1 MKENRKME
9 LTSYDEIFST
19 EESRQDTA
27 REKVMEIPLSELY
40 AFRDHPFKV
49 QDDERMLDTA
59 QSIREYGVLVP
70 AIARPRKDHIKVH
83 LTPQEHEWIK
93 EKMAQAGMTN
103 MSEFIRRM
111 AMNGYVIN
119 ADQPELDEILRL
131 MHYTGNNL
139 RQIEKHVRENE
150 PEHMPEVEQLIRNH
164 EEIED
169 ALGEILRILGKL
181 S

>member
-1 MKENRKME
+1 MAENERETRTKRMK
-9 LTSYDEIFST
+9 
-19 EESRQDTA
+19 
-27 REKVMEIPLSELY
+27 
-40 AFRDHPFKV
+40 
-49 QDDERMLDTA
+49 
-59 QSIREYGVLVP
+59 VP
-70 AIARPRKDHIKVH
+70 

-111 AMNGYVIN
+111 TMNGYVIN

-131 MHYTGNNL
+131 MRYTGNNL
-139 RQIEKHVRENE
+139 RQIEKYVRENE
-150 PEHMPEVEQLIRNH
+150 PEYMPEVEQMLRNH

-169 ALGEILRILGKL
+169 ALGDILRILVKL

>member
-1 MKENRKME
+1 MSDNK
-9 LTSYDEIFST
+9 
-19 EESRQDTA
+19 
-27 REKVMEIPLSELY
+27 RETRTK
-40 AFRDHPFKV
+40 
-49 QDDERMLDTA
+49 RM
-59 QSIREYGVLVP
+59 
-70 AIARPRKDHIKVH
+70 KVH

-131 MHYTGNNL
+131 MRCTGNNL
-139 RQIEKHVRENE
+139 RQIEKHVREND
-150 PEHMPEVEQLIRNH
+150 PEHMPKVEQMIRNH
-164 EEIED
+164 EGIED
-169 ALGEILRILGKL
+169 TLGEILRILGKL

>member
-1 MKENRKME
+1 MMSDNK
-9 LTSYDEIFST
+9 
-19 EESRQDTA
+19 
-27 REKVMEIPLSELY
+27 RETRTK
-40 AFRDHPFKV
+40 
-49 QDDERMLDTA
+49 RM
-59 QSIREYGVLVP
+59 
-70 AIARPRKDHIKVH
+70 KVH

-131 MHYTGNNL
+131 MHYTRNNL

-150 PEHMPEVEQLIRNH
+150 PEHMSEVEQMIRNH

-169 ALGEILRILGKL
+169 TLGEILRILGKL

>member
-1 MKENRKME
+1 MSDNK
-9 LTSYDEIFST
+9 
-19 EESRQDTA
+19 
-27 REKVMEIPLSELY
+27 RETRTK
-40 AFRDHPFKV
+40 
-49 QDDERMLDTA
+49 RM
-59 QSIREYGVLVP
+59 R
-70 AIARPRKDHIKVH
+70 VH

-111 AMNGYVIN
+111 TTNGYVIN

-139 RQIEKHVRENE
+139 RQIEKYVRENE

>member
-1 MKENRKME
+1 MMSDNK
-9 LTSYDEIFST
+9 
-19 EESRQDTA
+19 
-27 REKVMEIPLSELY
+27 RETRTK
-40 AFRDHPFKV
+40 
-49 QDDERMLDTA
+49 RM
-59 QSIREYGVLVP
+59 
-70 AIARPRKDHIKVH
+70 KVH

-131 MHYTGNNL
+131 MHCTGNNL

-150 PEHMPEVEQLIRNH
+150 PEHMPEVEQMLRNH
-164 EEIED
+164 EKIED
-169 ALGEILRILGKL
+169 TLGEILRILGKL

>member
-1 MKENRKME
+1 MCDNK
-9 LTSYDEIFST
+9 
-19 EESRQDTA
+19 
-27 REKVMEIPLSELY
+27 RETRTK
-40 AFRDHPFKV
+40 
-49 QDDERMLDTA
+49 RM
-59 QSIREYGVLVP
+59 
-70 AIARPRKDHIKVH
+70 KVH

-131 MHYTGNNL
+131 MRYTGNNL

-150 PEHMPEVEQLIRNH
+150 PEHMPEVKQMLRNH

-169 ALGEILRILGKL
+169 TLSEILRILGKL

>member
-1 MKENRKME
+1 MMSDNK
-9 LTSYDEIFST
+9 
-19 EESRQDTA
+19 
-27 REKVMEIPLSELY
+27 RETRTK
-40 AFRDHPFKV
+40 
-49 QDDERMLDTA
+49 RM
-59 QSIREYGVLVP
+59 
-70 AIARPRKDHIKVH
+70 KVH

-119 ADQPELDEILRL
+119 ADQLELDEILRL
-131 MHYTGNNL
+131 MRYTGNNL

-150 PEHMPEVEQLIRNH
+150 PEHMPEVEQMLRNH

-169 ALGEILRILGKL
+169 TLGEILRILGKL

>member
-1 MKENRKME
+1 MMSENK
-9 LTSYDEIFST
+9 
-19 EESRQDTA
+19 
-27 REKVMEIPLSELY
+27 RET
-40 AFRDHPFKV
+40 RTR
-49 QDDERMLDTA
+49 RM
-59 QSIREYGVLVP
+59 
-70 AIARPRKDHIKVH
+70 KVH

-111 AMNGYVIN
+111 AMSGYVIN
-119 ADQPELDEILRL
+119 ADQPELVEILRL

-150 PEHMPEVEQLIRNH
+150 PEHMPEMEQMIRNH

-169 ALGEILRILGKL
+169 TLGEILRILGKL

>member
-1 MKENRKME
+1 MMSDNK
-9 LTSYDEIFST
+9 
-19 EESRQDTA
+19 
-27 REKVMEIPLSELY
+27 RETRTK
-40 AFRDHPFKV
+40 
-49 QDDERMLDTA
+49 RM
-59 QSIREYGVLVP
+59 
-70 AIARPRKDHIKVH
+70 KVH

-131 MHYTGNNL
+131 MRYTGNNL
-139 RQIEKHVRENE
+139 RQIEKHVRKND

-169 ALGEILRILGKL
+169 TLGEILRILGKL

>member
-1 MKENRKME
+1 MSDNR
-9 LTSYDEIFST
+9 
-19 EESRQDTA
+19 
-27 REKVMEIPLSELY
+27 RETRTK
-40 AFRDHPFKV
+40 
-49 QDDERMLDTA
+49 RM
-59 QSIREYGVLVP
+59 
-70 AIARPRKDHIKVH
+70 KVH

-131 MHYTGNNL
+131 MHCTGNNL

>member
-1 MKENRKME
+1 MMSENK
-9 LTSYDEIFST
+9 
-19 EESRQDTA
+19 
-27 REKVMEIPLSELY
+27 RETRTK
-40 AFRDHPFKV
+40 
-49 QDDERMLDTA
+49 RM
-59 QSIREYGVLVP
+59 
-70 AIARPRKDHIKVH
+70 KVH

-93 EKMAQAGMTN
+93 AKMAQAGMTN

-119 ADQPELDEILRL
+119 ANQPEFDEILRL
-131 MHYTGNNL
+131 MRCTGNNL
-139 RQIEKHVRENE
+139 RQIEKHVREND

-169 ALGEILRILGKL
+169 TLGEILRILGKL

>member
-1 MKENRKME
+1 MSDNK
-9 LTSYDEIFST
+9 
-19 EESRQDTA
+19 
-27 REKVMEIPLSELY
+27 RETRTK
-40 AFRDHPFKV
+40 
-49 QDDERMLDTA
+49 RM
-59 QSIREYGVLVP
+59 
-70 AIARPRKDHIKVH
+70 KVH

-111 AMNGYVIN
+111 AMNGYVIT

-131 MHYTGNNL
+131 MRYTGNNL

-150 PEHMPEVEQLIRNH
+150 PEHMPEVEQMLRNH

-169 ALGEILRILGKL
+169 TLGEILRILGKL

>member
-1 MKENRKME
+1 MMSDNK
-9 LTSYDEIFST
+9 
-19 EESRQDTA
+19 
-27 REKVMEIPLSELY
+27 RETRTK
-40 AFRDHPFKV
+40 
-49 QDDERMLDTA
+49 RM
-59 QSIREYGVLVP
+59 
-70 AIARPRKDHIKVH
+70 KVH

-93 EKMAQAGMTN
+93 EKMVQAGMTN

-119 ADQPELDEILRL
+119 ADQPELDEILRM

-139 RQIEKHVRENE
+139 RQIEKHVREND
-150 PEHMPEVEQLIRNH
+150 PEHMPEVEQMLRNH

-169 ALGEILRILGKL
+169 TLGEILRILGKL

>member
-1 MKENRKME
+1 MSDNK
-9 LTSYDEIFST
+9 
-19 EESRQDTA
+19 
-27 REKVMEIPLSELY
+27 RETRTK
-40 AFRDHPFKV
+40 
-49 QDDERMLDTA
+49 RM
-59 QSIREYGVLVP
+59 
-70 AIARPRKDHIKVH
+70 KVH

-131 MHYTGNNL
+131 MHYTRNNL
-139 RQIEKHVRENE
+139 RQMEKHVREKE
-150 PEHMPEVEQLIRNH
+150 PEQMSEVEQMIRNH

-169 ALGEILRILGKL
+169 ALGDILRILGKL

>member
-1 MKENRKME
+1 MMSDNK
-9 LTSYDEIFST
+9 
-19 EESRQDTA
+19 
-27 REKVMEIPLSELY
+27 RETRTK
-40 AFRDHPFKV
+40 
-49 QDDERMLDTA
+49 RM
-59 QSIREYGVLVP
+59 
-70 AIARPRKDHIKVH
+70 KVH

-119 ADQPELDEILRL
+119 ADQPELDEILQL
-131 MHYTGNNL
+131 MRYTGNNL

-150 PEHMPEVEQLIRNH
+150 PEYMPEVEQLIRNH

>member
-1 MKENRKME
+1 MSDNK
-9 LTSYDEIFST
+9 
-19 EESRQDTA
+19 
-27 REKVMEIPLSELY
+27 RETRTK
-40 AFRDHPFKV
+40 
-49 QDDERMLDTA
+49 RM
-59 QSIREYGVLVP
+59 
-70 AIARPRKDHIKVH
+70 KVH

-119 ADQPELDEILRL
+119 VDLPELDEILRL
-131 MHYTGNNL
+131 MRYTGNNL

-150 PEHMPEVEQLIRNH
+150 PEHMPEVEQMLRNH

-169 ALGEILRILGKL
+169 TLGDILRILGKL

>member
-1 MKENRKME
+1 MSENK
-9 LTSYDEIFST
+9 
-19 EESRQDTA
+19 
-27 REKVMEIPLSELY
+27 RETRTK
-40 AFRDHPFKV
+40 
-49 QDDERMLDTA
+49 RM
-59 QSIREYGVLVP
+59 
-70 AIARPRKDHIKVH
+70 KVH

-103 MSEFIRRM
+103 MSEFIRRI

-131 MHYTGNNL
+131 MRCTGNNL

-150 PEHMPEVEQLIRNH
+150 QEHMPEVEQLIRNH

-169 ALGEILRILGKL
+169 TLGEILRILGKL

>member
-1 MKENRKME
+1 MSDNK
-9 LTSYDEIFST
+9 
-19 EESRQDTA
+19 
-27 REKVMEIPLSELY
+27 RETRTK
-40 AFRDHPFKV
+40 
-49 QDDERMLDTA
+49 RM
-59 QSIREYGVLVP
+59 
-70 AIARPRKDHIKVH
+70 KVH

-111 AMNGYVIN
+111 TMKGYVIN
-119 ADQPELDEILRL
+119 SDQPEIDEILRL
-131 MHYTGNNL
+131 MRCTGNNL

-150 PEHMPEVEQLIRNH
+150 PEHMPEVEQMLRNH

-169 ALGEILRILGKL
+169 TRGEILRILGKL

>member
-1 MKENRKME
+1 MMSDNK
-9 LTSYDEIFST
+9 
-19 EESRQDTA
+19 
-27 REKVMEIPLSELY
+27 RETRTK
-40 AFRDHPFKV
+40 
-49 QDDERMLDTA
+49 RM
-59 QSIREYGVLVP
+59 
-70 AIARPRKDHIKVH
+70 KVH

-119 ADQPELDEILRL
+119 SDQPELDEILRL
-131 MHYTGNNL
+131 MRNMGNNI
-139 RQIEKHVRENE
+139 RQIEKHVREND

-169 ALGEILRILGKL
+169 TLGEILRILGKL

>member
-1 MKENRKME
+1 MSDNK
-9 LTSYDEIFST
+9 
-19 EESRQDTA
+19 
-27 REKVMEIPLSELY
+27 RETRTK
-40 AFRDHPFKV
+40 
-49 QDDERMLDTA
+49 RM
-59 QSIREYGVLVP
+59 
-70 AIARPRKDHIKVH
+70 KVH

-111 AMNGYVIN
+111 SMNGYVIN

-131 MHYTGNNL
+131 MRYTGNNL

-150 PEHMPEVEQLIRNH
+150 PEHMPEVEQMLRNH
-164 EEIED
+164 EAIED
-169 ALGEILRILGKL
+169 TLGEILRILGKL

>member
-1 MKENRKME
+1 MMSDNK
-9 LTSYDEIFST
+9 
-19 EESRQDTA
+19 
-27 REKVMEIPLSELY
+27 RETRIK
-40 AFRDHPFKV
+40 
-49 QDDERMLDTA
+49 RM
-59 QSIREYGVLVP
+59 
-70 AIARPRKDHIKVH
+70 KVH

-131 MHYTGNNL
+131 MRYTGNNL

-150 PEHMPEVEQLIRNH
+150 LEHMPEVEQMIRNH

-169 ALGEILRILGKL
+169 TLGDILRILGKL

>member
-1 MKENRKME
+1 MSDNK
-9 LTSYDEIFST
+9 
-19 EESRQDTA
+19 
-27 REKVMEIPLSELY
+27 RETRTK
-40 AFRDHPFKV
+40 
-49 QDDERMLDTA
+49 RM
-59 QSIREYGVLVP
+59 
-70 AIARPRKDHIKVH
+70 KVH
-83 LTPQEHEWIK
+83 LTPQEHEWIR

-131 MHYTGNNL
+131 MRCTGNNL

-150 PEHMPEVEQLIRNH
+150 PEHMPEGEQMLRNH

-169 ALGEILRILGKL
+169 TLGEILRILGKL

>member
-1 MKENRKME
+1 MMSDNK
-9 LTSYDEIFST
+9 
-19 EESRQDTA
+19 
-27 REKVMEIPLSELY
+27 RETRTK
-40 AFRDHPFKV
+40 
-49 QDDERMLDTA
+49 RM
-59 QSIREYGVLVP
+59 
-70 AIARPRKDHIKVH
+70 KVH

-169 ALGEILRILGKL
+169 ALGKILRILGKL

>member
-1 MKENRKME
+1 MMSDNK
-9 LTSYDEIFST
+9 
-19 EESRQDTA
+19 
-27 REKVMEIPLSELY
+27 RETRTK
-40 AFRDHPFKV
+40 
-49 QDDERMLDTA
+49 RM
-59 QSIREYGVLVP
+59 
-70 AIARPRKDHIKVH
+70 KVH

-119 ADQPELDEILRL
+119 ADQLELDEILRL
-131 MHYTGNNL
+131 MRYTGNNL

-150 PEHMPEVEQLIRNH
+150 PEQMPEVEQMIRNH
-164 EEIED
+164 EGIED
-169 ALGEILRILGKL
+169 TLGEILRILGKL

>member
-1 MKENRKME
+1 MGDNR
-9 LTSYDEIFST
+9 
-19 EESRQDTA
+19 
-27 REKVMEIPLSELY
+27 RETRTK
-40 AFRDHPFKV
+40 
-49 QDDERMLDTA
+49 RM
-59 QSIREYGVLVP
+59 
-70 AIARPRKDHIKVH
+70 KVH

-131 MHYTGNNL
+131 MRCTGNNL
-139 RQIEKHVRENE
+139 RQIERHVRENE
-150 PEHMPEVEQLIRNH
+150 PEHMPEVEQMIRTH

-169 ALGEILRILGKL
+169 TLSEILRILGKL